1 MAAVAF
7 DSTYLMLLLDPLVKA
22 GATEHPRVVHLF
34 KTLDKAKTTIIIP
47 TPALSELLIGAEDAA
62 PQYLAI
68 INKSARFR
76 VAPFGE
82 RAAVEAADGHR
93 RAIAAGDK
101 KEGAPSW
108 AKIKH
113 DRQIYAI
120 SRVEGATCIYS
131 NDEDV
136 EKLAKKDGMRVV
148 KLNDLPDPPP
158 PKDADQGTMFSLL
171 DPQPSAP
178 TSGEREP

>member
-22 GATEHPRVVHLF
+22 SASEHPRVVHLF
-34 KTLDKAKTTIIIP
+34 KTLDKSKATIIIP

-62 PQYLAI
+62 ARYLAI
-68 INKSARFR
+68 ISRSARFR

-82 RAAVEAADGHR
+82 RVAVEAADGHR
-93 RAIAAGDK
+93 RAIAAGNK

-120 SRVEGATCIYS
+120 AKVEGASCIYS
-131 NDEDV
+131 DDSDV
-136 EKLAKKDGMRVV
+136 ESIAKGGGVSVIR
-148 KLNDLPDPPP
+148 LRDLPEPPP
-158 PKDADQGTMFSLL
+158 PKDADQHSMLNIWDGA
-171 DPQPSAP
+171 QPEQSQSP
-178 TSGEREP
+178 